1 VTEKGREQFEAALGF
16 IEDVLQALKSSA
28 KGISGV

>member
-16 IEDVLQALKSSA
+16 IEDVLQALRSSL
-28 KGISGV
+28 KGTGSV